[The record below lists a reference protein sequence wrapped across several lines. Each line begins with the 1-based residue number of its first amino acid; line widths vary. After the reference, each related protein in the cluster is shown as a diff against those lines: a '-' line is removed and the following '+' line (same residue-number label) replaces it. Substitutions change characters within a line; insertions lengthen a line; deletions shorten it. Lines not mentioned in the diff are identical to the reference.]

1 MIAKN
6 EMFRETEDEAV
17 GAPRGSWWDRWARA
31 ALLKRLAGLGGGR
44 IVLCEP
50 GSRNSFGAARAGDS
64 REPLEAEVSVRRP
77 RFFRQAALGGSL
89 GVAESYLARDWDCDD
104 LTALI
109 RILLRDSATGDRAEG
124 RLAPLWRAGARWL
137 HRLRP
142 NSRTGSRR
150 NIAAHYDLG
159 NEFFQL
165 MLDDTLAYSSGIFV
179 SPQADLREA
188 SIEKMDRICRKLDL
202 RPDDDVLEIGTGWG
216 GWAMH
221 AAANYGCRVTTT
233 TISRRQYDLAR
244 SRIEEAGLTDRITL
258 LLEDYR
264 DVRGKFD
271 KLVSVEMIEA
281 VGHRYFDD
289 YFRACSRL
297 LRPDGAMLLQSIVM
311 QDKHY
316 EPYLRSVDFIQR
328 YVFPGGCLPS
338 LGAIVGSTARA
349 TDLRMIH
356 VEDFGPH
363 YAETL
368 RAWRSRFRDRLD
380 EVRALGYDERFV
392 RLWTYYLAYCEAAFE
407 ERYIGVVQVQF
418 DKPECRRDP
427 ITIGHRAAASA
438 TTTVER
444 ATS

>member
-6 EMFRETEDEAV
+6 ELIEEKSDEAV
-17 GAPRGSWWDRWARA
+17 AATSASWWDRRARA
-31 ALLKRLAGLGGGR
+31 ALFKRLEGLGGGR
-44 IVLCEP
+44 IVVREP
-50 GSRNSFGAARAGDS
+50 GVQSAFGAARADDN
-64 REPLEAEVSVRRP
+64 REPLEAELTIRRP
-77 RFFRQAALGGSL
+77 RFFRRAALGGSL
-89 GVAESYLARDWDCDD
+89 GVAESYLAGDWDCDD

-109 RILLRDSATGDRAEG
+109 RILLRDSTTGDRADG
-124 RLAPLWRAGARWL
+124 WLAPLWRAGARLL

-142 NSRTGSRR
+142 NSRSGSRR

-165 MLDDTLAYSSGIFV
+165 LLDDTLAYSSGIFV
-179 SPQADLREA
+179 SPQADLRDA

-202 RPDDDVLEIGTGWG
+202 RPGDEVVEIGSGWG
-216 GWAMH
+216 GWAIH

-244 SRIEEAGLTDRITL
+244 RRIDEAGLADRITL

-264 DVRGKFD
+264 DLRGTFD

-297 LRPDGAMLLQSIVM
+297 LRPDGSMLVQAIVM
-311 QDKHY
+311 PDRHY
-316 EPYLRSVDFIQR
+316 GPYLKSVDFIQR

-338 LGAIVGSTARA
+338 LGAIVDSTARA
-349 TDLRMIH
+349 TDLRMVH

-392 RLWTYYLAYCEAAFE
+392 RLWSYYMAYSEAAFE

-418 DKPECRRDP
+418 DKPRCRRDP
-427 ITIGHRAAASA
+427 ISIGRRAAGAA
-438 TTTVER
+438 TTVEGT
-444 ATS
+444 AS

>member
-1 MIAKN
+1 MIAQHEKI
-6 EMFRETEDEAV
+6 EETKGEA
-17 GAPRGSWWDRWARA
+17 GDSPQAAWWDRWARA
-31 ALLKRLAGLGGGR
+31 ALMKRLEGLGGGR
-44 IVLCEP
+44 IVLREP
-50 GSRNSFGAARAGDS
+50 GTRSAFGTARADDA
-64 REPLEAEVSVRRP
+64 REPLEAEVTVRRQ

-89 GVAESYLARDWDCDD
+89 GIAESYLAGDWECDD
-104 LTALI
+104 LTALV
-109 RILLRDSATGDRAEG
+109 RILLRDSVTGARAEG
-124 RLAPLWRAGARWL
+124 RLAPLWRLGSRLL
-137 HRLRP
+137 HRLQP
-142 NSRTGSRR
+142 NSRSGSRR

-179 SPQADLREA
+179 SPQTDLRDA

-233 TISRRQYDLAR
+233 TISRRQHDLAR
-244 SRIEEAGLTDRITL
+244 RRIDEAGLADRITL

-264 DVRGKFD
+264 DLRGRFD

-289 YFRACSRL
+289 YFRSCSRL
-297 LRPDGAMLLQSIVM
+297 LRPDGSMSLQAIVM
-311 QDKHY
+311 PDKYY
-316 EPYLRSVDFIQR
+316 EPYLKSVDFIQR

-349 TDLRMIH
+349 TDLRMVH

-368 RAWRSRFRDRLD
+368 RAWRTRFRERLD
-380 EVRALGYDERFV
+380 DVRALGYDERFV

-427 ITIGHRAAASA
+427 ITIGQRAAASVA
-438 TTTVER
+438 TVER
-444 ATS
+444 GTR

>member
-1 MIAKN
+1 MIVQQEK
-6 EMFRETEDEAV
+6 TEEVQGEAGQV
-17 GAPRGSWWDRWARA
+17 PKASCWERWSRT
-31 ALLKRLAGLGGGR
+31 ALLKRLEGLGGGR
-44 IVLCEP
+44 IVLRER
-50 GSRNSFGAARAGDS
+50 GTRTVFGALRVDDT
-64 REPLEAEVSVRRP
+64 REPLEAEVTVRRP

-89 GVAESYLARDWDCDD
+89 GVADSYLAGDWECDD

-109 RILLRDSATGDRAEG
+109 RILLRDSVTGARAEG
-124 RLAPLWRAGARWL
+124 RLSPLWRLGSRLW
-137 HRLRP
+137 HCLRP
-142 NSRTGSRR
+142 NSRSGSRR

-165 MLDDTLAYSSGIFV
+165 MLDDTLAYSSGIFL

-188 SIEKMDRICRKLDL
+188 SVEKMDRICRKLDL
-202 RPDDDVLEIGTGWG
+202 RSDDEVLEIGTGWG

-233 TISRRQYDLAR
+233 TISQRQHDLAR
-244 SRIEEAGLTDRITL
+244 RRIEEAGLADRITL

-264 DVRGKFD
+264 DLRGTFD

-289 YFRACSRL
+289 YFGACSRL
-297 LRPDGAMLLQSIVM
+297 LRPDGSMSLQGIVM
-311 QDKHY
+311 PDKHY

-338 LGAIVGSTARA
+338 VGAIVGSMARA
-349 TDLRMIH
+349 TDLRLVH
-356 VEDFGPH
+356 LEDFGPH

-368 RAWRSRFRDRLD
+368 RAWRTRFRERLD
-380 EVRALGYDERFV
+380 DVRGLGYDERFI
-392 RLWTYYLAYCEAAFE
+392 RLWHYYLAYCEASFE

-427 ITIGHRAAASA
+427 ISIGRRAADCA
-438 TTTVER
+438 
-444 ATS
+444 ATSERGTR